1 MVREITLETDFNKEI
16 LKERR
21 KALKS
26 STFPQ
31 RKNGTRPAP
40 TSVAVAFISTTGDK
54 EKRQE
59 ASISKR

>member
-21 KALKS
+21 KALRS

-31 RKNGTRPAP
+31 RKNETRPAP
-40 TSVAVAFISTTGDK
+40 TSVAVVFINMTGDK
-54 EKRQE
+54 EKR
-59 ASISKR
+59 